1 MGTRWIYPWC
11 RTASK
16 YSCPAAD
23 FTGNRPVRSTDDHSL
38 RWRVKAW
45 LEGRVSVGAVGG
57 AMGSKIVPRQEDGG
71 ALRVEA
77 TPLRRVSR

>member
-1 MGTRWIYPWC
+1 M
-11 RTASK
+11 
-16 YSCPAAD
+16 
-23 FTGNRPVRSTDDHSL
+23 RSADDHSL